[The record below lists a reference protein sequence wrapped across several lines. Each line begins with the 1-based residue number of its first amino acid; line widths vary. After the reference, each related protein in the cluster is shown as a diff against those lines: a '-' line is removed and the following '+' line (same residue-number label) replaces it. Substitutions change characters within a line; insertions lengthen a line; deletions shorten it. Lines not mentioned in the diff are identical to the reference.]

1 MESSSSIPTSEL
13 TRELFISPDHV
24 KIAATQ
30 SVMYKITADGE
41 DVQEVPVPAS
51 VRATGTIP
59 DGYTVG

>member
-1 MESSSSIPTSEL
+1 MESSSSTPTSL

-41 DVQEVPVPAS
+41 DVQEAPVPAS
-51 VRATGTIP
+51 VRATGILP